1 MDSTTLPDY
10 KQMTPEVRERL
21 DRIARRPV
29 ILEGKNVFKSFP
41 TTGGGEQTVLKDV
54 SFQVHSRE
62 FLSIIGPSGC
72 GKSTLIRILAGLES
86 VSSGEILLD
95 GKPVVEPGAERGM
108 VFQKYTLFPWL
119 SVCQNV
125 MFGLESIGK
134 DRDTAENV
142 ALQWLDIIG
151 LGKYAD
157 YYPNQLSGGMQQ
169 RVAIARALA
178 PQPRVLL
185 MDEPFGALDAQTR
198 TQMQNYL
205 LEVWRNID
213 ITIIFVTHDLDEA
226 VYLSDRILALKA
238 NPGAEKPDRRTRSR
252 PAATDRTPHAGSC
265 GISSGRGTV
274 PHRLPSG
281 WRRLSA
287 SGVRSARSGPSSP
300 VYGPCVD
307 AEAGRASPSCH
318 HRHHAGN
325 PVDPDSL

>member
-10 KQMTPEVRERL
+10 KRMTPEVRERL
-21 DRIARRPV
+21 DRIAGRPV
-29 ILEGKNVFKSFP
+29 ILEGKHVFKSFP
-41 TTGGGEQTVLKDV
+41 TTGGGEQTVLKDI

-238 NPGAEKPDRRTRSR
+238 NPGEINELIEVPVARPRCSRTLLEPEFLATREHIDDLIR
-252 PAATDRTPHAGSC
+252 P
-265 GISSGRGTV
+265 
-274 PHRLPSG
+274 
-281 WRRLSA
+281 
-287 SGVRSARSGPSSP
+287 P
-300 VYGPCVD
+300 VKREDHCEFQIVNMVGD
-307 AEAGRASPSCH
+307 KT
-318 HRHHAGN
+318 N
-325 PVDPDSL
+325 LF